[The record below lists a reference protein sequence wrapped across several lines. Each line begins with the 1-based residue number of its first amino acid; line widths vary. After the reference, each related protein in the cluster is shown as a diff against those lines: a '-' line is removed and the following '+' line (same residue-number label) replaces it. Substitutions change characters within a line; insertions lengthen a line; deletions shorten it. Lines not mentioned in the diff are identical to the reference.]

1 MPCSS
6 AGNGY
11 DTTEVNHGSRRLNN
25 NDVSSQERWRDL
37 ARGEHQR
44 KVPGYDGCH
53 YANGRVPRDDRS
65 LLVVFYDIFRQ
76 WQVSHAPDPGD
87 GRIRLGICLGDLI
100 N

>member
-1 MPCSS
+1 MPFSS
-6 AGNGY
+6 AANTS
-11 DTTEVNHGSRRLNN
+11 DTTEDSARLRRLDDD
-25 NDVSSQERWRDL
+25 DVSSQERGRNL